1 LQHGGIL
8 SPGARA
14 SNVSFGSENFLQK
27 IRLANCKKLCSIDA
41 ARKGIKNESSVMSR
55 SASQILFVGSDPKLS
70 GAVASVLQEDG
81 VTPCFAHSDDEA
93 RRFFHDWPADAILLD
108 AGQMELLRELK
119 DNAATQNVPVIVF
132 TSNQEEKLRAF
143 ELGANDCVGKP
154 LDASEFQ
161 ARLRVA
167 LQTKKRFDEML
178 QQQHELDA
186 ARVAAESG
194 ARAKSEFLA
203 AMSHEIR
210 TPMNGVIAMAGLL
223 LETPLNPDQ
232 RSYLDTIHTSGES
245 LLGIIND
252 ILDFSKI
259 EAGKMELDLRP
270 FDLRTR
276 VEEMLDILASKA
288 AEKKLDLV
296 YQVDGAIP
304 TTVEGDSLRL
314 RQVLVNLLSNAI
326 KFTETGEIFVQVK
339 LLSTETGVAG
349 KSILH
354 LHFSVRDSGIG
365 LQPDK
370 LAKLFKPF
378 MQAEASTARHYGG
391 TGLGLA
397 ISKKLVELMGGKMWA
412 ESALGEGST
421 FHFTANLQAEPQA
434 ALSPLSGR
442 QPKLADL
449 RILIVDD
456 NATSRRVLAEK
467 PASWGMIPSEAESA
481 EAAIELL
488 KKDEAFDVAVIDLQM
503 PGTDGLALAAEI
515 RNLRSVAMLPLVFL
529 MPLGTHSDSAPN
541 TQVVFANS
549 ITKPVKPSQ
558 LLAAIERALFT
569 QKKSEVQAPPPPKA
583 DQPLA
588 ERMPLKI
595 LLCDDNTINQKVATR
610 ILSQLGYKADVAGN
624 GREGLEAIDKKAYD
638 LVFMDLMMPEMDG
651 LTATR
656 NIRERQKN
664 PAAHPNFSGR
674 ILIVAMT
681 AHAQQSDRENCL
693 AAGMDDYLAKP
704 IRPADVRGVIEKWAA
719 PATPAA
725 ETKSA
730 PAPKIETPA
739 APAEEPPVD
748 MSRMNDLTGGDPA
761 MLRELAEMFFK
772 QTAQQME
779 QIEAAVR
786 EGNATQVRHVA
797 HSCKGA
803 SATLGMT
810 QLAKLM
816 LALEKM
822 GVEGQLTG
830 AQKFCEDSAVEF
842 KRIEKFLSEQPGLKK

>member
-1 LQHGGIL
+1 
-8 SPGARA
+8 
-14 SNVSFGSENFLQK
+14 
-27 IRLANCKKLCSIDA
+27 
-41 ARKGIKNESSVMSR
+41 MSR
-55 SASQILFVGSDPKLS
+55 SATQILLVENDPQLS
-70 GAVASVLQEDG
+70 GALSAVFQEDG
-81 VTPCFAHSDDEA
+81 ITPCFARSDDEA
-93 RRFFHDWPADAILLD
+93 RRFFHDWPTDAILLD
-108 AGQMELLRELK
+108 AAQMGLLRELK
-119 DNAATQNVPVIVF
+119 ENPATQNVPVIVF
-132 TSNQEEKLRAF
+132 TSDLAERLRAF
-143 ELGANDCVGKP
+143 ELGASDCVAKP
-154 LDASEFQ
+154 LEAEEFR
-161 ARLRVA
+161 ARLRAA
-167 LQTKKRFDEML
+167 LQAKRRFDEML
-178 QQQHELDA
+178 QHQHELDA
-186 ARVAAESG
+186 ARIAAESG

-259 EAGKMELDLRP
+259 EAGKMELDSRP
-270 FDLRTR
+270 FDLRVR
-276 VEEMLDILASKA
+276 VEEMLDLLATKT

-304 TTVEGDSLRL
+304 ATVEGDSLRL

-326 KFTETGEIFVQVK
+326 KFTEKGEIFVQVR
-339 LLSTETGVAG
+339 LLSTEPDSASN
-349 KSILH
+349 KSVLH

-365 LQPDK
+365 LKPEK

-397 ISKKLVELMGGKMWA
+397 ISKRLVEMMGGKMWA
-412 ESALGEGST
+412 ESTLGEGST
-421 FHFTANLQAEPQA
+421 FHFTANFLAEPQA
-434 ALSPLSGR
+434 ALSPLSSR

-467 PASWGMIPSEAESA
+467 TARWGMIPREAASA
-481 EAAIELL
+481 EAALELL
-488 KKDEAFDVAVIDLQM
+488 KKGEVFDVAVVDLQM
-503 PGTDGLALAAEI
+503 PGMDGLALAAEI
-515 RNLRSVAMLPLVFL
+515 RKQVSATMLPLVFL
-529 MPLGTHSDSAPN
+529 MPLGTRSDSAPN
-541 TQVVFANS
+541 TQVAFANS

-569 QKKSEVQAPPPPKA
+569 QKKVEVQAPPPKA
-583 DQPLA
+583 DLPLA
-588 ERMPLKI
+588 ERMPLRI
-595 LLCDDNTINQKVATR
+595 LLCDDNTINQKVAAR
-610 ILSQLGYKADVAGN
+610 ILSQIGYKPDVAGN
-624 GREGLEAIDKKAYD
+624 GREGLEAIDKKPYD

-664 PAAHPNFSGR
+664 PAANPNYAGR

-681 AHAQQSDRENCL
+681 AHAQQSDKENCL

-704 IRPADVRGVIEKWAA
+704 IRPADVRSMIEKWAA
-719 PATPAA
+719 PATPAVV
-725 ETKSA
+725 ESKSA
-730 PAPKIETPA
+730 PASKVETPA
-739 APAEEPPVD
+739 APVEEPPVD

-761 MLRELAEMFFK
+761 MLNELVEMFYK
-772 QTAQQME
+772 QTTQQLK
-779 QIEAAVR
+779 QIEDAVR
-786 EGNATQVRHVA
+786 AGDATQVRHVA

-810 QLAKLM
+810 QLSKLM

-822 GVEGQLTG
+822 GVEGQLTN
-830 AQKFCEDSAVEF
+830 APKFCEDAAVEY
-842 KRIEKFLSEQPGLKK
+842 KKIEKFLAEQPGLKK

>member
-1 LQHGGIL
+1 VEIARQQCLIL
-8 SPGARA
+8 RNWVFHAKNRIGQLKKIVFNGRCRD
-14 SNVSFGSENFLQK
+14 EN
-27 IRLANCKKLCSIDA
+27 
-41 ARKGIKNESSVMSR
+41 KNELPFMSR
-55 SASQILFVGSDPKLS
+55 SASQILLVGNDPKLS
-70 GAVASVLQEDG
+70 GALSAVLQEDG
-81 VTPCFAHSDDEA
+81 VTPCFARSADEA
-93 RRFFHDWPADAILLD
+93 RRFFHDWPADVILLD
-108 AGQMELLRELK
+108 GGQMELLRELK
-119 DNAATQNVPVIVF
+119 DNAATQTVPVIVF
-132 TSNQEEKLRAF
+132 TSDLEERLRAF
-143 ELGANDCVGKP
+143 ELGASDCAGKP
-154 LDASEFQ
+154 LEEREFR

-167 LQTKKRFDEML
+167 LQTKQRFDEML
-178 QQQHELDA
+178 QQQHDLDN
-186 ARVAAESG
+186 ARIAAESG

-232 RSYLDTIHTSGES
+232 RSYLDTIHRSGES

-270 FDLRTR
+270 FDLRTH
-276 VEEMLDILASKA
+276 VEETLDLLATKT
-288 AEKKLDLV
+288 AEKNLDLV
-296 YQVDGAIP
+296 YQVDATIP

-314 RQVLVNLLSNAI
+314 RQVLVNLLSNAV
-326 KFTETGEIFVQVK
+326 KFTEKGEIFVQVK
-339 LLSTETGVAG
+339 LLSTEISAASN

-354 LHFSVRDSGIG
+354 LHLSVRDSGIG
-365 LQPDK
+365 LKPEK

-391 TGLGLA
+391 TGLGLT

-434 ALSPLSGR
+434 ALPPLSMR

-449 RILIVDD
+449 NILIVDD
-456 NATSRRVLAEK
+456 NATSRHVLAEK
-467 PASWGMIPSEAESA
+467 TAKWGMIPSEAESA
-481 EAAIELL
+481 EAALALL
-488 KKDEAFDVAVIDLQM
+488 NKDDAFDVAVIDMQM

-515 RNLRSVAMLPLVFL
+515 RKLSSAAMLPLVFL
-529 MPLGTHSDSAPN
+529 TPLGTRSDSAPN
-541 TQVVFANS
+541 TQLAFANS
-549 ITKPVKPSQ
+549 ITKPVKPAQ
-558 LLAAIERALFT
+558 LYAVIERALFT
-569 QKKSEVQAPPPPKA
+569 QKKSEVQATPPPKA

-610 ILSQLGYKADVAGN
+610 ILAQLGYKPDVAGN
-624 GREGLEAIDKKAYD
+624 GREGLEAIDKKPYD

-664 PAAHPNFSGR
+664 PAANPNYSGR

-693 AAGMDDYLAKP
+693 ASGMDDYLAKP
-704 IRPADVRGVIEKWAA
+704 IRPADVRGMIEKWAL
-719 PATPAA
+719 PATPATG
-725 ETKSA
+725 ENK
-730 PAPKIETPA
+730 PAPVLAQKIETPA
-739 APAEEPPVD
+739 APAAEPPVD

-761 MLRELAEMFFK
+761 SLRELVEMFDK
-772 QTAQQME
+772 QTTQQLV
-779 QIEAAVR
+779 QLEAAI
-786 EGNATQVRHVA
+786 AASDASQVRHVA

-810 QLAKLM
+810 HLAKLM
-816 LALEKM
+816 LVLEKM
-822 GVEGQLTG
+822 GTEGTLTG
-830 AQKFCEDSAVEF
+830 ASKVCEDCAKEF
-842 KRIEKFLSEQPGLKK
+842 QNVRNFLSGQPGLK

>member
-1 LQHGGIL
+1 MDAVQA
-8 SPGARA
+8 GA
-14 SNVSFGSENFLQK
+14 
-27 IRLANCKKLCSIDA
+27 
-41 ARKGIKNESSVMSR
+41 KNELSVMSR
-55 SASQILFVGSDPKLS
+55 SASQVLLVGNDPKLS
-70 GAVASVLQEDG
+70 GTLSVALQEEG
-81 VTPCFAHSDDEA
+81 VTPCFARSDDEA
-93 RRFFHDWPADAILLD
+93 RLFFHDWPADAILLD
-108 AGQMELLRELK
+108 STHMELLRELK
-119 DNAATQNVPVIVF
+119 ENAPTQNVPVIVF
-132 TSNQEEKLRAF
+132 ASEPAERLRAF
-143 ELGANDCVGKP
+143 ELGAGDCLGKP
-154 LDASEFQ
+154 LDAAEFR

-167 LQTKKRFDEML
+167 LQTKKRFDELL
-178 QQQHELDA
+178 QQQHDLDN
-186 ARVAAESG
+186 ARLAAESG

-259 EAGKMELDLRP
+259 EAGKMELDSRP

-276 VEEMLDILASKA
+276 VEETLDILASKA

-326 KFTETGEIFVQVK
+326 KFTEKGEIFVQVK
-339 LLSTETGVAG
+339 LLSTEAAGVG
-349 KSILH
+349 NKFILH
-354 LHFSVRDSGIG
+354 THFSVSDSGIG
-365 LQPDK
+365 LKPEK

-412 ESALGEGST
+412 ESAAGEGST
-421 FHFTANLQAEPQA
+421 FHFTANFLAEPQA
-434 ALSPLSGR
+434 ALSPLADR

-467 PASWGMIPSEAESA
+467 TAKWGMIPNEADSA
-481 EAAIELL
+481 ETAIELL
-488 KKDEAFDVAVIDLQM
+488 NGGASFDVAVVDLQM
-503 PGTDGLALAAEI
+503 PGTDGLALAAEV
-515 RNLRSVAMLPLVFL
+515 RKNPRAAMLPLVFL
-529 MPLGTHSDSAPN
+529 MPLGTRSDSAPN
-541 TQVVFANS
+541 TQFAFANS
-549 ITKPVKPSQ
+549 ITKPVKPAQ
-558 LLAAIERALFT
+558 LLAAVERALFT
-569 QKKSEVQAPPPPKA
+569 QKKVEVQAPAPPKA

-595 LLCDDNTINQKVATR
+595 LLCDDNTINQKVAVR
-610 ILSQLGYKADVAGN
+610 ILSQLGYKTDVAGN
-624 GREGLEAIDKKAYD
+624 GVQGLAAIDKMPYD

-656 NIRERQKN
+656 AIRERQKN
-664 PAAHPNFSGR
+664 PAANSNYSGR

-704 IRPADVRGVIEKWAA
+704 IRPADVRGMIEKWAA

-725 ETKSA
+725 ESKSA
-730 PAPKIETPA
+730 PAPKNETPA

-761 MLRELAEMFFK
+761 MLNELVEMFYK
-772 QTAQQME
+772 QTSQQMK
-779 QIEAAVR
+779 QIEDAVR
-786 EGNATQVRHVA
+786 AGDATQVRHVA

-810 QLAKLM
+810 QLSKLM

-822 GVEGQLTG
+822 GVEGQLTN
-830 AQKFCEDSAVEF
+830 APKFCEDAALEY

>member
-1 LQHGGIL
+1 MDAVQ
-8 SPGARA
+8 S
-14 SNVSFGSENFLQK
+14 GSEIELSF
-27 IRLANCKKLCSIDA
+27 
-41 ARKGIKNESSVMSR
+41 MSR
-55 SASQILFVGSDPKLS
+55 SATQILLVENDPQLS
-70 GAVASVLQEDG
+70 GALSAVFLKDG
-81 VTPCFAHSDDEA
+81 ITPCFARSDDEA

-108 AGQMELLRELK
+108 SGHTELLRELK
-119 DNAATQNVPVIVF
+119 ENAATQTVPVIVF
-132 TSNQEEKLRAF
+132 TSDPAERLRAF
-143 ELGANDCVGKP
+143 DLGASDCVGKP
-154 LDASEFQ
+154 VEPVEFR
-161 ARLRVA
+161 ARLHVA
-167 LQTKKRFDEML
+167 LQTKRRFDELL
-178 QQQHELDA
+178 QQHHDLDN

-194 ARAKSEFLA
+194 ARAKSDFLA

-259 EAGKMELDLRP
+259 EAGKMELDSRP

-276 VEEMLDILASKA
+276 IEETLDILASKA

-296 YQVDGAIP
+296 YQVDSAIP

-326 KFTETGEIFVQVK
+326 KFTEKGEIFVQIK
-339 LLSTETGVAG
+339 LLSAEPIGAANKTT
-349 KSILH
+349 LH

-365 LQPDK
+365 LKPEK

-412 ESALGEGST
+412 ESAPGEGST
-421 FHFTANLQAEPQA
+421 FHFTANFMAEPQA
-434 ALSPLSGR
+434 AASPLAGR

-467 PASWGMIPSEAESA
+467 AAKWGMIPSEADSA
-481 EAAIELL
+481 ETAIELL
-488 KKDEAFDVAVIDLQM
+488 NTDASFDVALVDLQM
-503 PGTDGLALAAEI
+503 PGADGMTLAAAI
-515 RNLRSVAMLPLVFL
+515 RKIPRASMLPLVFL
-529 MPLGTHSDSAPN
+529 MPLGTRSDSAPN
-541 TQVVFANS
+541 TQLAFANS
-549 ITKPVKPSQ
+549 ITKPVKPAQ
-558 LLAAIERALFT
+558 LLAAVERALFT
-569 QKKSEVQAPPPPKA
+569 QKKAEVQAPPPPKA

-588 ERMPLKI
+588 ERLPLKI
-595 LLCDDNTINQKVATR
+595 LLCDDNTINQKVAAR
-610 ILSQLGYKADVAGN
+610 ILAQLGYKPDVANN
-624 GREGLEAIDKKAYD
+624 GREGLEAIDKKPYD
-638 LVFMDLMMPEMDG
+638 LVFMDVMMPEMDG

-656 NIRERQKN
+656 AIRDRQKN
-664 PAAHPNFSGR
+664 PAANPNFAGR
-674 ILIVAMT
+674 ILVVAMT
-681 AHAQQSDRENCL
+681 AHAQQSDKENCL
-693 AAGMDDYLAKP
+693 ASGMDDYLAKP
-704 IRPADVRGVIEKWAA
+704 IRPADVRGIIEKWAA

-725 ETKSA
+725 EAKSTPMA
-730 PAPKIETPA
+730 KIETPA

-761 MLRELAEMFFK
+761 MLNELVEMFYK
-772 QTAQQME
+772 QTSQQMK
-779 QIEAAVR
+779 QIEDAVR
-786 EGNATQVRHVA
+786 AGDATQVRHVA

-810 QLAKLM
+810 QLSKLM

-822 GVEGQLTG
+822 GVEGQLTN
-830 AQKFCEDSAVEF
+830 APKFCEDAALEY

>member
-1 LQHGGIL
+1 
-8 SPGARA
+8 
-14 SNVSFGSENFLQK
+14 
-27 IRLANCKKLCSIDA
+27 
-41 ARKGIKNESSVMSR
+41 MSR
-55 SASQILFVGSDPKLS
+55 SVSQILMVGNDSKLS
-70 GAVASVLQEDG
+70 GALSSVLQDDG
-81 VTPCFAHSDDEA
+81 VTLCFAFTSDEA
-93 RRFFHDWPADAILLD
+93 RRFFHEWPADAILLD

-119 DNAATQNVPVIVF
+119 DNAATQNIPVIVF
-132 TSNQEEKLRAF
+132 TSEPSERLRAF
-143 ELGANDCVGKP
+143 ELGASDCVGKP
-154 LDASEFQ
+154 LEAAEFR

-167 LQTKKRFDEML
+167 LQTKRRFDEML
-178 QQQHELDA
+178 QYQHELDA
-186 ARVAAESG
+186 ARIAAESG

-259 EAGKMELDLRP
+259 EAGKMELDSRP
-270 FDLRTR
+270 FDLRVR
-276 VEEMLDILASKA
+276 VEEMLDLLATKTV
-288 AEKKLDLV
+288 EKKLDLV

-304 TTVEGDSLRL
+304 ATVEGDSLRL

-326 KFTETGEIFVQVK
+326 KFTEKGEIFVQVK
-339 LLSTETGVAG
+339 LLSTEPGGASSKPV
-349 KSILH
+349 LH

-365 LQPDK
+365 LKPEK
-370 LAKLFKPF
+370 LAKLFRPF

-391 TGLGLA
+391 TGLGLV

-412 ESALGEGST
+412 ESVPGEGST
-421 FHFTANLQAEPQA
+421 FHFTANFLAEPQA
-434 ALSPLSGR
+434 ALSPFSSR

-456 NATSRRVLAEK
+456 NMTSRRVLAEK
-467 PASWGMIPSEAESA
+467 TARWGMIPREAQSA
-481 EAAIELL
+481 EAALELL
-488 KKDEAFDVAVIDLQM
+488 KKGEVFDVAVVDQQM
-503 PGTDGLALAAEI
+503 PGMDGLALAAEI
-515 RNLRSVAMLPLVFL
+515 RKQISAAMLPLVFL
-529 MPLGTHSDSAPN
+529 MPMGTRSDSAPN
-541 TQVVFANS
+541 TQVAFANS

-569 QKKSEVQAPPPPKA
+569 QKKAEVQAQPPPKA
-583 DQPLA
+583 DLPLA
-588 ERMPLKI
+588 GRLPLKI
-595 LLCDDNTINQKVATR
+595 LLCDDNTINQKVAAR
-610 ILSQLGYKADVAGN
+610 ILAQIGYKPDVAGN
-624 GREGLEAIDKKAYD
+624 GREGLEAIDKKPYD

-656 NIRERQKN
+656 AIRERQKN
-664 PAAHPNFSGR
+664 PAAHPNYSGR

-681 AHAQQSDRENCL
+681 AHAQQSDKENCM

-704 IRPADVRGVIEKWAA
+704 IRPADVRGMIEKWAV

-725 ETKSA
+725 EDKSV

-739 APAEEPPVD
+739 APFEEPPVD
-748 MSRMNDLTGGDPA
+748 MRRMNDLTGGDPA
-761 MLRELAEMFFK
+761 MLNELAEMFYK
-772 QTAQQME
+772 QTTQQLK
-779 QIEAAVR
+779 QIEDAVR
-786 EGNATQVRHVA
+786 AGDATQVRHVA

-810 QLAKLM
+810 QLSKQM

-822 GVEGQLTG
+822 GMEGQLTN
-830 AQKFCEDSAVEF
+830 APKFCEDAAVEY
-842 KRIEKFLSEQPGLKK
+842 KKIERFLSDQPGLKK

>member
-1 LQHGGIL
+1 M
-8 SPGARA
+8 SW
-14 SNVSFGSENFLQK
+14 S
-27 IRLANCKKLCSIDA
+27 A
-41 ARKGIKNESSVMSR
+41 A
-55 SASQILFVGSDPKLS
+55 QILLIGNDHKLS

-108 AGQMELLRELK
+108 AGQMELLREIK
-119 DNAATQNVPVIVF
+119 DNAATNHVPVIVF
-132 TSNQEEKLRAF
+132 TSDMAERLRAF
-143 ELGANDCVGKP
+143 ELGASDCVGKP
-154 LDASEFQ
+154 LEPSEFR

-167 LQTKKRFDEML
+167 LHTKKRFDEML
-178 QQQHELDA
+178 QHQHDLDS
-186 ARVAAESG
+186 ARIAAESG

-259 EAGKMELDLRP
+259 EAGKMELDSRP

-326 KFTETGEIFVQVK
+326 KFTEKGEIFVQVK
-339 LLSTETGVAG
+339 LLSVEPAGVADR
-349 KSILH
+349 LVMH

-365 LQPDK
+365 LKPEK

-378 MQAEASTARHYGG
+378 MQADASTARHYGG

-397 ISKKLVELMGGKMWA
+397 ICKKLVELMGGKMWA

-421 FHFTANLQAEPQA
+421 FHFTANFLAEPRA

-456 NATSRRVLAEK
+456 NATSRRVLSEK
-467 PASWGMIPSEAESA
+467 TAKWGMVPFEAESA
-481 EAAIELL
+481 EEAVELL
-488 KKDEAFDVAVIDLQM
+488 NKEEAFDVALIDLQM

-515 RNLRSVAMLPLVFL
+515 RKLRGVAMMPLVFL
-529 MPLGTHSDSAPN
+529 MPLGTRSDSAPN

-558 LLAAIERALFT
+558 LLATIERALFT
-569 QKKSEVQAPPPPKA
+569 QKKAEVQAPPPPKA

-624 GREGLEAIDKKAYD
+624 GREGLEAIDKQSYD

-656 NIRERQKN
+656 EIRERQKN
-664 PAAHPNFSGR
+664 PAANPNYSGR

-681 AHAQQSDRENCL
+681 AHAQQSDKENCL

-704 IRPADVRGVIEKWAA
+704 IRPADVRSMIEKWAA
-719 PATPAA
+719 PVTPAVA
-725 ETKSA
+725 ENKSA
-730 PAPKIETPA
+730 PAPKVETPA

-761 MLRELAEMFFK
+761 MLNELVEMFYK
-772 QTAQQME
+772 QTTQQMA

-810 QLAKLM
+810 HLSKMM

-822 GVEGQLTG
+822 GAEGKLTD
-830 AQKFCEDSAVEF
+830 ALKFCQDAAVEY

>member
-1 LQHGGIL
+1 
-8 SPGARA
+8 
-14 SNVSFGSENFLQK
+14 
-27 IRLANCKKLCSIDA
+27 
-41 ARKGIKNESSVMSR
+41 MSR
-55 SASQILFVGSDPKLS
+55 SASQILLVGSDPKLS
-70 GAVASVLQEDG
+70 GALSAVLQEDS
-81 VTPCFAHSDDEA
+81 VTPCFARSADEA

-108 AGQMELLRELK
+108 AEHMELLRELK
-119 DNAATQNVPVIVF
+119 DNAATQTVPVIVF
-132 TSNQEEKLRAF
+132 TADLAERLRAF
-143 ELGANDCVGKP
+143 ELGASDCIGKP
-154 LDASEFQ
+154 LETAEFR

-167 LQTKKRFDEML
+167 LQTKRRFDEML
-178 QQQHELDA
+178 QQQNDLDN
-186 ARVAAESG
+186 ARIAAESG

-270 FDLRTR
+270 FDLRLR
-276 VEEMLDILASKA
+276 VEETLDLLATKT
-288 AEKKLDLV
+288 AEKNLDLV

-304 TTVEGDSLRL
+304 VTVEGDSLRL

-326 KFTETGEIFVQVK
+326 KFTDKGEIFVQVK
-339 LLSTETGVAG
+339 LLSTEIAG
-349 KSILH
+349 ASNKNSILH

-365 LQPDK
+365 LKPEK
-370 LAKLFKPF
+370 LARLFKPF

-412 ESALGEGST
+412 ESAPGEGST
-421 FHFTANLQAEPQA
+421 FHFTVNLQAEPQA
-434 ALSPLSGR
+434 GLSPFAGR
-442 QPKLADL
+442 QPKLTDL
-449 RILIVDD
+449 RVLIVDD

-467 PASWGMIPSEAESA
+467 TAKWGMVPSEAESA
-481 EAAIELL
+481 ETAIELL
-488 KKDEAFDVAVIDLQM
+488 NKSDAFDVAVIDMQM
-503 PGTDGLALAAEI
+503 PGMDGLALAAEI
-515 RNLRSVAMLPLVFL
+515 RKLSRAAMMPLVFL
-529 MPLGTHSDSAPN
+529 TPLGTRSDSAPN
-541 TQVVFANS
+541 TQLAFANS
-549 ITKPVKPSQ
+549 ITKPVKPAQ
-558 LLAAIERALFT
+558 LCAVIERALFT
-569 QKKSEVQAPPPPKA
+569 QKKAEVQAAPPPKA

-595 LLCDDNTINQKVATR
+595 LLCDDNTINQKVAAR
-610 ILSQLGYKADVAGN
+610 ILTQLGYKPDVAGN
-624 GREGLEAIDKKAYD
+624 GVQALEAIDKNPYD

-664 PAAHPNFSGR
+664 PEANPNYSSR

-681 AHAQQSDRENCL
+681 AHAQQSDKENCL
-693 AAGMDDYLAKP
+693 ASGMDDYLAKP
-704 IRPADVRGVIEKWAA
+704 IRPADVRGMIEKWAA

-725 ETKSA
+725 ENK
-730 PAPKIETPA
+730 PAHALKIKVPA

-761 MLRELAEMFFK
+761 MLGELADMFYK
-772 QTAQQME
+772 QTSQQLK
-779 QIEAAVR
+779 QITDAVLA
-786 EGNATQVRHVA
+786 GDATQVRHIA

-810 QLAKLM
+810 QLSKLM

-822 GVEGQLTG
+822 GGEGKLTD
-830 AQKFCEDSAVEF
+830 APKFCEDAVAEY
-842 KRIEKFLSEQPGLKK
+842 KKIEKFLSEQPGLKK

>member
-1 LQHGGIL
+1 
-8 SPGARA
+8 
-14 SNVSFGSENFLQK
+14 
-27 IRLANCKKLCSIDA
+27 
-41 ARKGIKNESSVMSR
+41 MSR
-55 SASQILFVGSDPKLS
+55 SASQILLVGNDPQLS
-70 GAVASVLQEDG
+70 GAVASVFQEDG
-81 VTPCFAHSDDEA
+81 VTPCFAHSGEEA
-93 RRFFHDWPADAILLD
+93 RRFFHDWQADVILLD
-108 AGQMELLRELK
+108 AGQMDLLRELK
-119 DNAATQNVPVIVF
+119 ENPATQTVPVIVF
-132 TSNQEEKLRAF
+132 TSELAERLRAF
-143 ELGANDCVGKP
+143 QLGASDCVGKP
-154 LDASEFQ
+154 LEASEFR

-167 LQTKKRFDEML
+167 LQTKRRFDEML

-296 YQVDGAIP
+296 YQVDSAIP

-326 KFTETGEIFVQVK
+326 KFTDKGEIFVQVK
-339 LLSTETGVAG
+339 LLSTEPADASG
-349 KSILH
+349 KSTLH

-365 LQPDK
+365 LKPDK

-421 FHFTANLQAEPQA
+421 FHFTANFLAEPQA
-434 ALSPLSGR
+434 ALSPLSIR

-467 PASWGMIPSEAESA
+467 TAKWGMIPCEAEGA

-488 KKDEAFDVAVIDLQM
+488 KKEEIFDVAVIDLQM

-515 RNLRSVAMLPLVFL
+515 RKLRSVAMLPLVFL

-549 ITKPVKPSQ
+549 ITKPVKPAQ
-558 LLAAIERALFT
+558 LLAAVERALFT
-569 QKKSEVQAPPPPKA
+569 QKKAEVQAPSPPKA

-595 LLCDDNTINQKVATR
+595 LLCDDNVINQKVAAR
-610 ILSQLGYKADVAGN
+610 ILTQLGYKTDLANN

-664 PAAHPNFSGR
+664 PAANPNYSGR

-681 AHAQQSDRENCL
+681 AHAQQSDKENCL

-704 IRPADVRGVIEKWAA
+704 IRPADVRSMIEKWAA
-719 PATPAA
+719 PPKSSVAA
-725 ETKSA
+725 ENKSA
-730 PAPKIETPA
+730 PAPKIEAPVTPV
-739 APAEEPPVD
+739 EEPPVD

-761 MLRELAEMFFK
+761 MLKELVEMFYK
-772 QTAQQME
+772 QTSQQMV

-810 QLAKLM
+810 QLAKTM
-816 LALEKM
+816 LVLEKM
-822 GVEGQLTG
+822 GVEGTLTD
-830 AQKFCEDSAVEF
+830 APKFCEDAAVEF

>member
-1 LQHGGIL
+1 MDAVQ
-8 SPGARA
+8 S
-14 SNVSFGSENFLQK
+14 GSEIELSF
-27 IRLANCKKLCSIDA
+27 
-41 ARKGIKNESSVMSR
+41 MSR
-55 SASQILFVGSDPKLS
+55 SATQILLVENDPQLS
-70 GAVASVLQEDG
+70 GALSAVFLKDG
-81 VTPCFAHSDDEA
+81 ITPCFARSDDEA

-108 AGQMELLRELK
+108 SGHMELLRELK
-119 DNAATQNVPVIVF
+119 ENSATQTVPVIVF
-132 TSNQEEKLRAF
+132 TSDPAERLRAF
-143 ELGANDCVGKP
+143 ELGASDCVGKP
-154 LDASEFQ
+154 LEPVEFR
-161 ARLRVA
+161 ARLQVA
-167 LQTKKRFDEML
+167 LQTKRRFDELL
-178 QQQHELDA
+178 QQHHDLDN

-259 EAGKMELDLRP
+259 EAGKMELDSRP

-296 YQVDGAIP
+296 YQVDSAIP

-326 KFTETGEIFVQVK
+326 KFTEKGEIFVQIK
-339 LLSTETGVAG
+339 LLSAEPAG
-349 KSILH
+349 AANKTTLH

-365 LQPDK
+365 LKPEK

-397 ISKKLVELMGGKMWA
+397 ISKKLVELMGGRMWA
-412 ESALGEGST
+412 ESAAGEGST
-421 FHFTANLQAEPQA
+421 FHFTANFLAEPQA
-434 ALSPLSGR
+434 APSPLSTR

-467 PASWGMIPSEAESA
+467 TAKWGMIPIEAESA
-481 EAAIELL
+481 EAAIDLL
-488 KKDEAFDVAVIDLQM
+488 NTDASFDVAVVDLQM
-503 PGTDGLALAAEI
+503 PGTDGLSLAAEV
-515 RNLRSVAMLPLVFL
+515 RKNPRTAMLPLVFL
-529 MPLGTHSDSAPN
+529 MPLGTRSDSAPN
-541 TQVVFANS
+541 TQLAFANS
-549 ITKPVKPSQ
+549 ITKPVKPAQ
-558 LLAAIERALFT
+558 LLAAVERALFT
-569 QKKSEVQAPPPPKA
+569 QKKVEVQAPAPPKA
-583 DQPLA
+583 DLPLA

-595 LLCDDNTINQKVATR
+595 LLCDDNTINQKVAAR
-610 ILSQLGYKADVAGN
+610 ILSQLGYKPDVANN
-624 GREGLEAIDKKAYD
+624 GREGLDAIDKKPYD

-656 NIRERQKN
+656 AIRERQKDSGAN
-664 PAAHPNFSGR
+664 PNFAGR

-681 AHAQQSDRENCL
+681 AHAQQSDKENCL
-693 AAGMDDYLAKP
+693 ASGMDDYLAKP
-704 IRPADVRGVIEKWAA
+704 IRPADVRGIIEKWAA
-719 PATPAA
+719 PAAPAA
-725 ETKSA
+725 EKKSA
-730 PAPKIETPA
+730 TAPKIEASA

-748 MSRMNDLTGGDPA
+748 MSRMNDLTGGDPT
-761 MLRELAEMFFK
+761 MLNELVEMFYK
-772 QTAQQME
+772 QTSQQLK
-779 QIEAAVR
+779 QIEDAVR
-786 EGNATQVRHVA
+786 AGDATQVRHVA

-810 QLAKLM
+810 QLSKLM

-822 GVEGQLTG
+822 GVEGQLTN
-830 AQKFCEDSAVEF
+830 APKFCEDAALEY